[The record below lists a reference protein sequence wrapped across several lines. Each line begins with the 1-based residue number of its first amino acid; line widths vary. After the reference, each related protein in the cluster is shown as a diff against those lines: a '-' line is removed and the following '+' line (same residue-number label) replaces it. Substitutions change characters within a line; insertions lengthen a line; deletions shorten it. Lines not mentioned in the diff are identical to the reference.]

1 MRRVFVLPAVLLVFV
16 LCGLA
21 LFFSSTTSSSH
32 SAKVGSPN
40 FVCVAAWNYG
50 ICIGPPTKSG

>member
-21 LFFSSTTSSSH
+21 LFLNSRTSSH

>member
-1 MRRVFVLPAVLLVFV
+1 MRRIIALPVVLLAFV

-21 LFFSSTTSSSH
+21 LVLDSGHPSRA
-32 SAKVGSPN
+32 AKVGSPN
-40 FVCVAAWNYG
+40 FVCIAAWNYG